1 MDWDY
6 KTNGHFFFNDSE
18 RGASSCNIE
27 FQKGHLTDEHHRKDS
42 MYLWDNHFYLLD
54 LEDLFSKIIPEFDMF
69 TCGCEIDAIQWE
81 KVKNASAC
89 YCVTTRE
96 IIAEMDAWM
105 TETLKEYG
113 CVTVLGV

>member
-6 KTNGHFFFNDSE
+6 KTNGHYFFDDFE
-18 RGASSCNIE
+18 RGDSTCDIE
-27 FQKGHLTDEHHRKDS
+27 FQKGRVTDESHRKDS
-42 MYLWDNHFYLLD
+42 MYLWDDHFYFLD
-54 LEDLFSKIIPEFDMF
+54 LEPLFSEVIPEFDMF
-69 TCGCEIDAIQWE
+69 TCGCEINTEQWE
-81 KVKNASAC
+81 KIQEASAN

-96 IIAEMDAWM
+96 IITEMDAWM